1 MQNTVYECKQ
11 NGEDFFSSLTVTYF
25 RFGNCPANGLV
36 TEQPQYYVV
45 ICIFSTWQN
54 TETKLISNDLRF
66 IFTCSLSL
74 AQPITFHTS
83 RHTFA
88 TLLVMDGVSIYKIQ
102 KFLGHKSV
110 NMTERYLKYDLKMA
124 QVNMEEIDTFS

>member
-1 MQNTVYECKQ
+1 M
-11 NGEDFFSSLTVTYF
+11 
-25 RFGNCPANGLV
+25 
-36 TEQPQYYVV
+36 
-45 ICIFSTWQN
+45 
-54 TETKLISNDLRF
+54 LISNGLRF

-74 AQPITFHTS
+74 AEPITFHLA

-110 NMTERYLKYDLKMA
+110 SMTERYLKYDLKMA
-124 QVNMEEIDTFS
+124 QVNMEEIETFS

>member
-1 MQNTVYECKQ
+1 
-11 NGEDFFSSLTVTYF
+11 
-25 RFGNCPANGLV
+25 NGLV
-36 TEQPQYYVV
+36 TEQPQYSVAV
-45 ICIFSTWQN
+45 CIFSTWQN
-54 TETKLISNDLRF
+54 SEIPLISNGLRF

-74 AQPITFHTS
+74 AEPITFHTS

>member
-1 MQNTVYECKQ
+1 M
-11 NGEDFFSSLTVTYF
+11 FSNFCHVL
-25 RFGNCPANGLV
+25 NK
-36 TEQPQYYVV
+36 
-45 ICIFSTWQN
+45 
-54 TETKLISNDLRF
+54 KLKE
-66 IFTCSLSL
+66 L
-74 AQPITFHTS
+74 AVMAGIKKHLTFHSS

-110 NMTERYLKYDLKMA
+110 NMTERYLKFDLKVA

>member
-1 MQNTVYECKQ
+1 MA
-11 NGEDFFSSLTVTYF
+11 FH
-25 RFGNCPANGLV
+25 
-36 TEQPQYYVV
+36 
-45 ICIFSTWQN
+45 
-54 TETKLISNDLRF
+54 
-66 IFTCSLSL
+66 FT
-74 AQPITFHTS
+74 